1 MTTEN
6 FDFIDPFENIKK
18 LIEEL
23 TKSALSA
30 SSNISSIAELT
41 QRDFD
46 KRYSQI
52 NRNMQAVSKT
62 MSIVEKNLS
71 AFQENQLKIT
81 RSAEI
86 IAKNQSNL
94 IDSIAKASSILS
106 RMNTEYVTSIA
117 TLNINES
124 FRCIKDL
131 QTVLPTATVILENLE
146 IENDE
151 EIVEEN
157 TEKDGTLISEEP
169 KKINAKNFKTYV
181 DYISL
186 IVSIL
191 QLLFGIVFSSTPE
204 VNINITND
212 YSTKYYVNEVNKFYI
227 TEENFSAESYNTNGY
242 RFVAEKEVMPRIK
255 PDCTSTVVDKLIL
268 GKIVQIVDKHK
279 KWVQICWK
287 NDDDTFSYGWVQNYK
302 LSEFKE

>member
-30 SSNISSIAELT
+30 SSNISSITELT

-52 NRNMQAVSKT
+52 NRNMQAISKT

-106 RMNTEYVTSIA
+106 RMNTEYVTRIA

-146 IENDE
+146 IENDN
-151 EIVEEN
+151 EIVEEESGK
-157 TEKDGTLISEEP
+157 TDTLISVES

-181 DYISL
+181 DYVSL

-212 YSTKYYVNEVNKFYI
+212 YSTKYYVNEVNNFYMN
-227 TEENFSAESYNTNGY
+227 EENFSAESYNANGY

-255 PDCTSTVVDKLIL
+255 PDCTSTVVDKLSL
-268 GKIVQIVDKHK
+268 GKMVQIVDKHK
-279 KWVQICWK
+279 KWVQIRWK
-287 NDDDTFSYGWVQNYK
+287 NGDDTFSYGWIQNYK
-302 LSEFKE
+302 LSDFKE

>member
-30 SSNISSIAELT
+30 SSNISSIVEST
-41 QRDFD
+41 QRDFN

-62 MSIVEKNLS
+62 MSIIEKNLS

-81 RSAEI
+81 RCAEI
-86 IAKNQSNL
+86 LAKNQSNL
-94 IDSIAKASSILS
+94 VDSVARASSILS
-106 RMNTEYVTSIA
+106 RMNTEHVTRIA

-146 IENDE
+146 IKNDE
-151 EIVEEN
+151 EIVEEK

-255 PDCTSTVVDKLIL
+255 PNCTSTVVDKLSL
-268 GKIVQIVDKHK
+268 GKMVQIVDKYK
-279 KWVQICWK
+279 KWVQIRWK
-287 NDDDTFSYGWVQNYK
+287 NDDDTFSYGWIQNYK

>member
-30 SSNISSIAELT
+30 SSNISSITELT

-52 NRNMQAVSKT
+52 NRNMQAISKT

-106 RMNTEYVTSIA
+106 RMNTEYVTRIA

-131 QTVLPTATVILENLE
+131 QTFLPTATVILENLE
-146 IENDE
+146 IENDN
-151 EIVEEN
+151 EIVEEESGK
-157 TEKDGTLISEEP
+157 TDTLISVES

-181 DYISL
+181 DYVSL

-212 YSTKYYVNEVNKFYI
+212 YSTKYYVNEVNNFYMN
-227 TEENFSAESYNTNGY
+227 EENFSAESYNANGY

-255 PDCTSTVVDKLIL
+255 PDCTSTVVDKLSL
-268 GKIVQIVDKHK
+268 GKMVQIVDKHK
-279 KWVQICWK
+279 KWVQIRWK
-287 NDDDTFSYGWVQNYK
+287 NGDDTFSYGWIQNYK
-302 LSEFKE
+302 LSDFKE

>member
-1 MTTEN
+1 
-6 FDFIDPFENIKK
+6 
-18 LIEEL
+18 
-23 TKSALSA
+23 
-30 SSNISSIAELT
+30 
-41 QRDFD
+41 
-46 KRYSQI
+46 
-52 NRNMQAVSKT
+52 
-62 MSIVEKNLS
+62 
-71 AFQENQLKIT
+71 
-81 RSAEI
+81 
-86 IAKNQSNL
+86 
-94 IDSIAKASSILS
+94 
-106 RMNTEYVTSIA
+106 MNTEHVTRIA

-146 IENDE
+146 IKNDE
-151 EIVEEN
+151 EIVEEK

-255 PDCTSTVVDKLIL
+255 PNCTSTVVDTLSL
-268 GKIVQIVDKHK
+268 GKMVQIVDKYK
-279 KWVQICWK
+279 KWVQIRWK
-287 NDDDTFSYGWVQNYK
+287 NDDDTFSYGWIQNYK